1 MCTQQTNYKEQI
13 PDLISALQSE
23 IDQAK
28 NQKSY
33 THDLEDG
40 LLVDT

>member
-1 MCTQQTNYKEQI
+1 MCAHQTNYKEQI

-28 NQKSY
+28 K
-33 THDLEDG
+33 TKELHP
-40 LLVDT
+40 